1 MAIFPYKK
9 ILTVSETILFQQT
22 LRNLFHIQLWNYA
35 ETQQVPRRPSDTLIP
50 STLNTANS
58 DNHWCFTQQHLSLV
72 SPPPNMSIRQYLKHK
87 YIHEVGFKHC
97 TSSYVSWMCRG
108 HQFLREVL
116 LLQKQNYLS

>member
-58 DNHWCFTQQHLSLV
+58 DNHWCSHPTAPLTCIPTTQHV
-72 SPPPNMSIRQYLKHK
+72 HKTILKAQ
-87 YIHEVGFKHC
+87 IH
-97 TSSYVSWMCRG
+97 T
-108 HQFLREVL
+108 
-116 LLQKQNYLS
+116 